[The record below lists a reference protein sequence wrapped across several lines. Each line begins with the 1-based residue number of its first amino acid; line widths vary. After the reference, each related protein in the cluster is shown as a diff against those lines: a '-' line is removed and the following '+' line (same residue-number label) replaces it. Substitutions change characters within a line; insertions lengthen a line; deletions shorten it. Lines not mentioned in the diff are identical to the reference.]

1 MKDNIIDFE
10 GCKEQ
15 SEEVLQ
21 ALQKEYLEPQ
31 MSEEQLYR
39 LRMRMEDA
47 KRENRKDRNRIRVTR
62 LAATAAARYCSTLGW
77 KFVTQGIV

>member
-21 ALQKEYLEPQ
+21 ALQKEYLDVRRTA
-31 MSEEQLYR
+31 EQTQ
-39 LRMRMEDA
+39 D
-47 KRENRKDRNRIRVTR
+47 ENGRCKTGK
-62 LAATAAARYCSTLGW
+62 S
-77 KFVTQGIV
+77 